1 MSKFYLYL
9 VFNLKRLER
18 HRKDNNL
25 DKFNKISYK
34 ASDLYVDAIFK
45 SSKCSFEVLGIENID
60 LNETYFVVSNHLG
73 MVDIAAIM
81 KAFPKYVSFVSK
93 KELSKIPVFSRWMR
107 NLGSVF
113 MDRESVRDSIKEL
126 NLGVENLKKGINLCI
141 FPEGTR
147 SLTKEIGEFKK
158 GSFKMAI
165 KANVKILPTVLV
177 GTRSVYEENGNRVCA
192 GDVKVIFLNP
202 IDINELSSDDV
213 KNLHKIVRNKIEDT
227 YKNFV

>member
-1 MSKFYLYL
+1 
-9 VFNLKRLER
+9 
-18 HRKDNNL
+18 
-25 DKFNKISYK
+25 
-34 ASDLYVDAIFK
+34 
-45 SSKCSFEVLGIENID
+45 
-60 LNETYFVVSNHLG
+60 
-73 MVDIAAIM
+73 
-81 KAFPKYVSFVSK
+81 
-93 KELSKIPVFSRWMR
+93 
-107 NLGSVF
+107 